1 MAGTY
6 YKYAERQAEDQVNW
20 FQVGKDI
27 TDMLKKEN
35 DTREAKKKAID
46 DASSQFGQ
54 ELANA
59 PQGNADD
66 VNRWTTNYAGDMQE
80 YRLMTD
86 KLLKSGQLK
95 VKDYSLI
102 RQNSTDGTK
111 NLFNLSKEY
120 QAEFDLKMK
129 RRAED
134 ISSAAEPQFMAM
146 VEGFANLG
154 NTKALID
161 PPSGAISVG
170 KLTTGPDGVK
180 VLAEGNDNYM
190 TVNQLRQRIKQN
202 IDKYKLNDSLNGE
215 VKLMGNVVEEA
226 VSKTGSSTET
236 GFLTKITDQTLR
248 KGLPQEGQQAVD
260 AYINLENKIVEAQLS
275 NPQHTSSVLFD
286 WAGGI
291 DPKTN
296 TPYQVTT
303 DDKLAAKSS
312 HYILW
317 SHKNGIFQPDF
328 ESTANGKEQ
337 YKEAEKYVKTKL
349 RGMLEQK
356 TEQQAFQQPRK
367 EYTPEYVLDRGDKK
381 KEQRDQGNIIAKLYS
396 GTPAE
401 QQSAVTYFMGLP
413 GVRSVTRNDDGVT
426 ITRTDGT
433 TKPIPFINK
442 ATGEYMTQDDFVRSA
457 SSGLLGEKTDV
468 TEILKGAIGTGSKTF
483 QKGTAEAAAESN
495 NPNEMYA
502 NYISSSLP
510 EIPKNET
517 KAVAALSPI
526 LNKIGFTIEEAVP
539 FSDYIVIKNKD
550 GLASSEI
557 QLSDPKAAETI
568 QSFLLGNVSGEK
580 EEDRIMFLS
589 GLAKKGV
596 FNVPKKGNP
605 QPNPPK
611 EIQKRIGQY

>member
-27 TDMLKKEN
+27 TDMLKKET

-120 QAEFDLKMK
+120 QAEFDAKTK
-129 RRAED
+129 RRMED
-134 ISSAAEPQFMAM
+134 KSSASETQFMAM

-202 IDKYKLNDSLNGE
+202 IDKYQLNDSLE
-215 VKLMGNVVEEA
+215 AETKLMGDVVKEA
-226 VSKTGSSTET
+226 VTKTGTVASG
-236 GFLTKITDQTLR
+236 GFITKITDQTLR
-248 KGLPQEGQQAVD
+248 KGLAQEGQQAVD

-286 WAGGI
+286 WTGGI

-296 TPYQVTT
+296 KPYQVTL
-303 DDKLAAKSS
+303 DPKKAESDSS
-312 HYILW
+312 YILW
-317 SHKNGIFQPDF
+317 GYKDGIFQPDF

-356 TEQQAFQQPRK
+356 TEIKATPQAQLQERRPKTEGEMGRESKLKTAKNVAQNLVYSLTGNANESTAGTQYLSSSTGLPFTKTKEGYNFIDENGNEQKFKFKADGKTLADPAKFTKSFIGTIARKMQISEDDVLEEFGKLLPKGAKINLTTEAKGFEEQPITDEEISAK
-367 EYTPEYVLDRGDKK
+367 ITPDLFTIKSKKSAGNLNSILPSGFKAEDIGGVFGNDVKVTAANGKTYVYNANVGS
-381 KEQRDQGNIIAKLYS
+381 EQAEKQKASLAEFIKINSGGKS
-396 GTPAE
+396 GT
-401 QQSAVTYFMGLP
+401 G
-413 GVRSVTRNDDGVT
+413 G
-426 ITRTDGT
+426 
-433 TKPIPFINK
+433 
-442 ATGEYMTQDDFVRSA
+442 TGELD
-457 SSGLLGEKTDV
+457 
-468 TEILKGAIGTGSKTF
+468 
-483 QKGTAEAAAESN
+483 
-495 NPNEMYA
+495 
-502 NYISSSLP
+502 
-510 EIPKNET
+510 
-517 KAVAALSPI
+517 
-526 LNKIGFTIEEAVP
+526 
-539 FSDYIVIKNKD
+539 
-550 GLASSEI
+550 
-557 QLSDPKAAETI
+557 
-568 QSFLLGNVSGEK
+568 
-580 EEDRIMFLS
+580 
-589 GLAKKGV
+589 
-596 FNVPKKGNP
+596 
-605 QPNPPK
+605 
-611 EIQKRIGQY
+611 